1 MRRHIA
7 APLFAEIRNYVLRRI
22 GSGIHPPVNMPL
34 CNEIRRFKRNTAVIT
49 AVYNYQFDFHLFG
62 YNRLDIHAGAISY
75 LYSAFKLRQPCE
87 IRCKLYKNPVV
98 LYRPYNAGNGFT
110 YRKTF
115 CVLLPRSEQFLVRKC
130 WRSEDVP
137 DPDLSPPQ
145 KYHRLPKICLQ
156 DELFLIPR

>member
-1 MRRHIA
+1 MKRLTA

-34 CNEIRRFKRNTAVIT
+34 RNEIRRFKRDTAVIT

-98 LYRPYNAGNGFT
+98 LYRPYNAGNGFA

-115 CVLLPRSEQFLVRKC
+115 CILLPRSEQFLVRKTDM
-130 WRSEDVP
+130 S
-137 DPDLSPPQ
+137 
-145 KYHRLPKICLQ
+145 
-156 DELFLIPR
+156 LIPTFHHRKNIIAYRKSVCRMNYS

>member
-34 CNEIRRFKRNTAVIT
+34 RNEIRRFKRNTAVIT

-115 CVLLPRSEQFLVRKC
+115 CVLLSRSEQFLVRKTDM
-130 WRSEDVP
+130 S
-137 DPDLSPPQ
+137 
-145 KYHRLPKICLQ
+145 
-156 DELFLIPR
+156 LIPTFHHRKNIIAYRKSVCRMNYS